1 MVKSTVTIHDGLRNR
16 CSIPGSAASDFAP
29 DWPGKHPASYS
40 MGSVAYYPGI
50 KRPEGE
56 AYPSPTSAGFKN
68 EWRYTSTPP
77 YVFMPCTGRT
87 LPTLL
92 P

>member
-1 MVKSTVTIHDGLRNR
+1 MVKSQSNYTCCTEESLLD
-16 CSIPGSAASDFAP
+16 SGSVASDFAP

-40 MGSVAYYPGI
+40 MGSVAYYPGMT
-50 KRPEGE
+50 RPERE
-56 AYPSPTSAGFKN
+56 AYHSPTFTGFKN
-68 EWRYTSTPP
+68 EWSYTSIPP

-87 LPTLL
+87 LPTPL